1 MHESGS
7 AGVFLGDAMSR
18 GKRTIA
24 GILSLLAIVATTT
37 TVNAAPAAPQGDTGT
52 GTAVTPDGAPPATAD
67 PAPVRDDAHGAPV
80 APAAAPAAGETDA
93 ATALERALAAYEYG
107 DMDLVVEAAR
117 PVAEGRAHPS
127 ETQRVQAL
135 RLLGIGLFLTGR
147 REGAE
152 TAFFDLLRQKPG
164 VHLDPT
170 HTRPDVVAFFENV
183 RARHSAEIREAA
195 RTRPG
200 GKHLAW
206 AFLPPVG
213 QFQNGDRGRGVIFGA
228 LEVISLGLAIG
239 TYAQLKHWQNTAD
252 DTFGTHTDDARV
264 LKVVNYAAVG
274 VFAATVMVGIVDG
287 LVNFSA
293 HDDEPPLAW
302 IGPGGLTLRF

>member
-1 MHESGS
+1 MTR
-7 AGVFLGDAMSR
+7 A
-18 GKRTIA
+18 KRTVA
-24 GILSLLAIVATTT
+24 GILSLLTVVVTAT
-37 TVNAAPAAPQGDTGT
+37 TVNAAPAVPQGAPATG
-52 GTAVTPDGAPPATAD
+52 APITPDAQSGAPP
-67 PAPVRDDAHGAPV
+67 REDAHGASPSPS
-80 APAAAPAAGETDA
+80 ASATPPAAGATGETDA
-93 ATALERALAAYEYG
+93 ATALERALSAYEYG
-107 DMDLVVEAAR
+107 DMDLVVESAR
-117 PVAEGRAHPS
+117 SVAEGRAHPN

-152 TAFFDLLRQKPG
+152 TAFFDLLRQKPSAR
-164 VHLDPT
+164 LDPT

-195 RTRPG
+195 RSRPG

-206 AFLPPVG
+206 AFLPPAG
-213 QFQNGDRGRGVIFGA
+213 QFQNGDRGRGIIFGA

-239 TYAQLKHWQNTAD
+239 SYAQLRSWMNPD
-252 DTFGTHTDDARV
+252 DTFGVNGSRNDDARA
-264 LKVVNYAAVG
+264 LKIVNNVSVG
-274 VFAATVMVGIVDG
+274 VFAATVIVGIVDG

-293 HDDEPPLAW
+293 HDDEPTLAW

>member
-1 MHESGS
+1 M
-7 AGVFLGDAMSR
+7 
-18 GKRTIA
+18 
-24 GILSLLAIVATTT
+24 LSLLAIVVTAT
-37 TVNAAPAAPQGDTGT
+37 TVNAAPAAPQGDPGT
-52 GTAVTPDGAPPATAD
+52 GTAVTPDGSPPAMAA
-67 PAPVRDDAHGAPV
+67 PAPVRDDAHGAP
-80 APAAAPAAGETDA
+80 APPSPAAGPPAATGAASETDA
-93 ATALERALAAYEYG
+93 ATTLERALAAYEYG

-127 ETQRVQAL
+127 DTQRVQAL

-183 RARHSAEIREAA
+183 RTRHSAEIREAA
-195 RTRPG
+195 RSRPG

-239 TYAQLKHWQNTAD
+239 TYAQLKHWQHTAD
-252 DTFGTHTDDARV
+252 DTFPGHPEAHT
-264 LKVVNYAAVG
+264 LKIVNNISVG
-274 VFAATVMVGIVDG
+274 VFAATVIVGIVDG
-287 LVNFSA
+287 LVGFSA

>member
-1 MHESGS
+1 MTR
-7 AGVFLGDAMSR
+7 AQQTITVVFSILAV
-18 GKRTIA
+18 IA
-24 GILSLLAIVATTT
+24 IAPVVL
-37 TVNAAPAAPQGDTGT
+37 AAPAVAPASPQGSDQG
-52 GTAVTPDGAPPATAD
+52 GERDAATP
-67 PAPVRDDAHGAPV
+67 APV
-80 APAAAPAAGETDA
+80 APSAVAPPQSTPPAAGASSETDA
-93 ATALERALAAYEYG
+93 ATALERALSAFEYG

-127 ETQRVQAL
+127 DTQRVQAL

-164 VHLDPT
+164 ARLDPT

-195 RTRPG
+195 RSRPG

-206 AFLPPVG
+206 AFLPPAG
-213 QFQNGDRGRGVIFGA
+213 QFQNGDRARGIVYGA

-239 TYAQLKHWQNTAD
+239 TYAQLTKWQNRAN
-252 DTFGTHTDDARV
+252 DTFGTHADDAHE
-264 LKVVNYAAVG
+264 LKIINNVSVG
-274 VFAATVMVGIVDG
+274 VFAATVIVGIVDG
-287 LVNFSA
+287 LAGFSG

-302 IGPGGLTLRF
+302 LGPGGLTLRF

>member
-1 MHESGS
+1 
-7 AGVFLGDAMSR
+7 MSR
-18 GKRTIA
+18 EKRTIA
-24 GILSLLAIVATTT
+24 GILSLLGIVATTT

-52 GTAVTPDGAPPATAD
+52 GTAVTPDGAPPATAA
-67 PAPVRDDAHGAPV
+67 PAPVRDDAHGAPAAPA

-152 TAFFDLLRQKPG
+152 TAFFDLLRQKPA

-183 RARHSAEIREAA
+183 RTRHSAEIREAA
-195 RTRPG
+195 RSRPG

-252 DTFGTHTDDARV
+252 DTFPGHTEDART
-264 LKVVNYAAVG
+264 LRIVNNVAVG
-274 VFAATVMVGIVDG
+274 VFAATVIVGIVDG

>member
-1 MHESGS
+1 
-7 AGVFLGDAMSR
+7 
-18 GKRTIA
+18 
-24 GILSLLAIVATTT
+24 
-37 TVNAAPAAPQGDTGT
+37 
-52 GTAVTPDGAPPATAD
+52 
-67 PAPVRDDAHGAPV
+67 
-80 APAAAPAAGETDA
+80 
-93 ATALERALAAYEYG
+93 
-107 DMDLVVEAAR
+107 MDLVVESAR
-117 PVAEGRAHPS
+117 PVADGRAHPN

-152 TAFFDLLRQKPG
+152 TAFFDLLRQRPS

-183 RARHSAEIREAA
+183 RTRHSAEIREAA
-195 RTRPG
+195 RSRPG
-200 GKHLAW
+200 GKHIAW

-213 QFQNGDRGRGVIFGA
+213 QFQNGDRGRGIIFGA
-228 LEVISLGLAIG
+228 LEVVSLGLAIG
-239 TYAQLKHWQNTAD
+239 TYVQLTKLAKPD
-252 DTFGTHTDDARV
+252 GTFPNYDDARQ
-264 LKVVNYAAVG
+264 LKIVNNISIG
-274 VFAATVMVGIVDG
+274 VFAATVIVGIVDG